1 MLVTSKRGF
10 SGHLLNTLLVEEGQ
24 VAISLRRRLRLTQ
37 KWPGAYFCYER
48 DEFSAAMKVSSA
60 LTSLFPFLAGKA
72 YGLLSK
78 KISANYLDGAHSER
92 LFSDPCR

>member
-1 MLVTSKRGF
+1 M
-10 SGHLLNTLLVEEGQ
+10 
-24 VAISLRRRLRLTQ
+24 AISLRRRLRLTQ

-48 DEFSAAMKVSSA
+48 DEFSTAMKVSSA

-92 LFSDPCR
+92 LFSGPCR